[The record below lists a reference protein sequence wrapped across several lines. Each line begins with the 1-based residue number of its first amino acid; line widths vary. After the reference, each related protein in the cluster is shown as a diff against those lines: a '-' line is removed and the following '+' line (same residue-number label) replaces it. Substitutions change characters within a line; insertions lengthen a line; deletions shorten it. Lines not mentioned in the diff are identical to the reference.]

1 MKGDDG
7 RPAPARVTP
16 PRERRRQRSALDA
29 GFDRWLSRQLHEMY
43 DPVLGEPLPAEL
55 AELLAGFDART
66 GGTAPDP
73 AAPDPAA
80 PGEKRPPPAA
90 PGEKRR

>member
-7 RPAPARVTP
+7 QPPRPPVTT

-29 GFDRWLSRQLHEMY
+29 GFDRWLSRQLHQMY

-55 AELLAGFDART
+55 AELLAGFDERSGKSAPEDDAPRDTT
-66 GGTAPDP
+66 GED
-73 AAPDPAA
+73 
-80 PGEKRPPPAA
+80 
-90 PGEKRR
+90 RR

>member
-7 RPAPARVTP
+7 QPGRPPVTT

-29 GFDRWLSRQLHEMY
+29 GFDRWLSRQLHQMY

-55 AELLAGFDART
+55 AELLSGFDERS
-66 GGTAPDP
+66 GTP
-73 AAPDPAA
+73 AAEDDA
-80 PGEKRPPPAA
+80 PRDATE
-90 PGEKRR
+90 EDRR